1 MKCLAH
7 REEHALLFLCVGLL
21 LEAQKELA
29 LCFEL
34 RHPLNLS
41 TFRLGIGSHMKN
53 PSSGPFDWL
62 TTHESLNRFALR
74 TSRPQSSEPPL
85 QTPRSQGI
93 MNSEFLIQRGNPQM
107 KKLSI
112 IFGLIMTMY
121 LLISCLT
128 LSAAARAEGIHPTTS
143 TRVVAGRVL
152 VTSWELTAPLRIM
165 IPPWQSGQP
174 MSWPK

>member
-1 MKCLAH
+1 
-7 REEHALLFLCVGLL
+7 
-21 LEAQKELA
+21 
-29 LCFEL
+29 
-34 RHPLNLS
+34 
-41 TFRLGIGSHMKN
+41 
-53 PSSGPFDWL
+53 
-62 TTHESLNRFALR
+62 
-74 TSRPQSSEPPL
+74 
-85 QTPRSQGI
+85 
-93 MNSEFLIQRGNPQM
+93 M